1 MGFSGCAS
9 NSIEYFNKI
18 ADFTLKI
25 ELSSQAQKRPAAM
38 SVSPI
43 SCKIQ
48 KPIQQIIS
56 VCTSP
61 VDLEMHKL
69 NDE

>member
-1 MGFSGCAS
+1 MPSSHLTNNFIQLDWHKLSRS
-9 NSIEYFNKI
+9 LTRRRRRLEFNLFDRIK
-18 ADFTLKI
+18 
-25 ELSSQAQKRPAAM
+25 
-38 SVSPI
+38 
-43 SCKIQ
+43 CKIQ